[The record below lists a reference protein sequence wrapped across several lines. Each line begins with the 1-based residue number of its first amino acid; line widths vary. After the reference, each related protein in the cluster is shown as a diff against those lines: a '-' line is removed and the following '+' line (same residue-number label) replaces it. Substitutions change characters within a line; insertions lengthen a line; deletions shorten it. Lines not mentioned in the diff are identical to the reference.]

1 LSSRILVKL
10 SGKVI
15 GENTFR
21 EMVSDLK
28 QLSEQGYSI
37 ALVHGGGK
45 KITHFLNKLQISS
58 NFINGLRVTNQA
70 AIEVVEMVLT
80 GLINKELTR
89 WLNRENL
96 PAVGLSGSDD
106 NLIIARQMHSELG
119 FVGEIE
125 KINAE
130 LIEVLWENDK
140 IVVIAPTGTSK
151 DGECY
156 NINADHS
163 ASAIA
168 IALEVDHLIF
178 LSDTEGVLDGGK
190 KLDKLS
196 VEKIS
201 EFIQAGSASDGMIP
215 KLNACKMAKTAGVN
229 SIKIAPWA
237 GPGTLL
243 RLIEHSDIGTEILG

>member
-1 LSSRILVKL
+1 LSSRILIKL

-15 GENTFR
+15 SENNFN
-21 EMVSDLK
+21 EMVSDIQ
-28 QLSEQGYSI
+28 QLREQGYSI

-45 KITHFLNKLQISS
+45 KITQYLNTLQIPS
-58 NFINGLRVTNQA
+58 NFINGLRVTNQD
-70 AIEVVEMVLT
+70 AIQVVEMVLA

-89 WLNRENL
+89 WLNRANL

-106 NLIIARQMHSELG
+106 NLILARQLNPELG

-130 LIEVLWENDK
+130 LIKILWDAGK

-151 DGECY
+151 KGECF
-156 NINADHS
+156 NINADQS
-163 ASAIA
+163 ASALA
-168 IALEVDHLIF
+168 TALEVDHLIF

-190 KLDKLS
+190 KLDSLS
-196 VEKIS
+196 VEKIA
-201 EFIQAGSASDGMIP
+201 EFIQTGTASDGMIP
-215 KLNACKMAKTAGVN
+215 KLNACKKAKTGGVT

-237 GPGTLL
+237 GVGTLL
-243 RLIEHSDIGTEILG
+243 RLIEHTDMGTEILS